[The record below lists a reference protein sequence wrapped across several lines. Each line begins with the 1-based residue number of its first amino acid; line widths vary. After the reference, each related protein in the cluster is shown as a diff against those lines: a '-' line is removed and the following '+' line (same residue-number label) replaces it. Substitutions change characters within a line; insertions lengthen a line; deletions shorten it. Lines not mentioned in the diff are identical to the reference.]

1 MKKFHREINKV
12 FLQFRKKQILTIAL
26 SVLMVLS
33 KFLLLMIMQK
43 AVDSITG
50 NKLEVTIGYLKESVL
65 LMLAFF
71 VINCIFQYFFRD
83 LEYTC
88 HYALVKSLFGK
99 ATDKEYIFHEKH
111 SSTLLLSMIKEDS
124 KFISDWKSIGLIAVI
139 SNAITLVIAFVIL
152 FYYNVLITVFI
163 LAIIITCF
171 ALTHYISK
179 KIGNRTYDLQ
189 ISNSEMN
196 QKIME
201 SFNGIKDIKQ
211 YGKEDFFKNQ
221 LDEFIDRDT
230 YRHSKSISRLSAVFT
245 SIYAVLTTALPILAL
260 IAGVLLILA
269 EQFTIG
275 QLITTYALIGNLQ
288 EPVLAIPEMLNQ
300 RRQAL
305 SIQEKIMPLLE
316 KEDAVYSKHVLDKLQ
331 EFSMDSKEYEFEDG
345 KKILKNL
352 KIVIKKGSHILL
364 KGESGKGK
372 TSVLN
377 LISRFY
383 STQGQAISMKYNGIS
398 IEDISTDSYYRHV
411 IQEQQIPYIFQA
423 SLFDNIAL
431 GESYRKEDVKEIL
444 QVVCLEELVQE
455 KGMDYR
461 IEEKGENLSGGQRQ
475 RIGIARALIRKPDI
489 LMLDEPTSALNE
501 ELSKTLVKRVVE
513 YCIENEIALITVSHS
528 EVFEEYYETRG
539 YEKVE
544 KIILQ

>member
-12 FLQFRKKQILTIAL
+12 FLQFRKKQILTIGL
-26 SVLMVLS
+26 SVFMVLS

-50 NKLEVTIGYLKESVL
+50 NEFEVTIDYLKKSVL
-65 LMLAFF
+65 LIFAFF

-88 HYALVKSLFGK
+88 HYAFVKSLFGK

-139 SNAITLVIAFVIL
+139 SNAITLVIAFATL

-163 LAIIITCF
+163 LAIIVTCF

-179 KIGNRTYDLQ
+179 KIGNKTYDLQ

-230 YRHSKSISRLSAVFT
+230 YQHSKIISRLSAVFT

-269 EQFTIG
+269 GQFTIG

-316 KEDAVYSKHVLDKLQ
+316 KEDMVYSKNVLGKLQ
-331 EFSMDSKEYEFEDG
+331 EFFMVSKEYEFEDG

-352 KIVIKKGSHILL
+352 KLVIKKGSHILL

-398 IEDISTDSYYRHV
+398 IEDIFPDSYYRHV
-411 IQEQQIPYIFQA
+411 IQAQQIPYIFKA
-423 SLFDNIAL
+423 SLFDNITL
-431 GESYRKEDVKEIL
+431 GESYTEEDVKEAL
-444 QVVCLEELVQE
+444 EAVCMEEFIQE
-455 KGMDYR
+455 KGMDYQ
-461 IEEKGENLSGGQRQ
+461 IDEKGENLSGGQRQ

-501 ELSKTLVKRVVE
+501 ELSKILVKRVVE
-513 YCIENEIALITVSHS
+513 YCIQNEIALITVSHS
-528 EVFEEYYETRG
+528 EIFEEYYETRG

>member
-33 KFLLLMIMQK
+33 NFLLLMIMQK

-352 KIVIKKGSHILL
+352 KIVIKKESHILL

>member
-26 SVLMVLS
+26 SVFMVLS

-65 LMLAFF
+65 LIFAFF
-71 VINCIFQYFFRD
+71 MINCIFQYFFRD

-99 ATDKEYIFHEKH
+99 ATDKEYTFHEKH

-179 KIGNRTYDLQ
+179 KIGNKTYDLQ

-221 LDEFIDRDT
+221 LEEFIDRDT

-269 EQFTIG
+269 GQFTIG

-316 KEDAVYSKHVLDKLQ
+316 KEEVVYSKNILDKLQ

-352 KIVIKKGSHILL
+352 KLVVKKGSHILL

-383 STQGQAISMKYNGIS
+383 STQGQAISMKYNGIC
-398 IEDISTDSYYRHV
+398 IEDIVPDSYYRHV
-411 IQEQQIPYIFQA
+411 IQAQQIPYIFKA
-423 SLFDNIAL
+423 SVFDNIAL
-431 GESYRKEDVKEIL
+431 GESYTEEDVKEAL
-444 QVVCLEELVQE
+444 KAVCMEEFIQE
-455 KGMDYR
+455 KGMDYQ

-513 YCIENEIALITVSHS
+513 YCIHNEIALITVSHS

-539 YEKVE
+539 YEKIE

>member
-1 MKKFHREINKV
+1 MSLCFCEKS
-12 FLQFRKKQILTIAL
+12 FLEKQQIR
-26 SVLMVLS
+26 
-33 KFLLLMIMQK
+33 
-43 AVDSITG
+43 
-50 NKLEVTIGYLKESVL
+50 N
-65 LMLAFF
+65 
-71 VINCIFQYFFRD
+71 
-83 LEYTC
+83 
-88 HYALVKSLFGK
+88 
-99 ATDKEYIFHEKH
+99 IFHEKH

-139 SNAITLVIAFVIL
+139 SNAITLVIAFAIL

-163 LAIIITCF
+163 LAIIVTCF

-179 KIGNRTYDLQ
+179 KIGNKTYDLQ

-230 YRHSKSISRLSAVFT
+230 YQHSKIISRLSAVFT

-269 EQFTIG
+269 GQFTIG

-316 KEDAVYSKHVLDKLQ
+316 KEDMVYSKNVLGKLQ
-331 EFSMDSKEYEFEDG
+331 EFFMVSKEYEFEDG

-352 KIVIKKGSHILL
+352 KLVIKKGSHILL

-372 TSVLN
+372 TSILN
-377 LISRFY
+377 LNFQILQY
-383 STQGQAISMKYNGIS
+383 TGQAISMKYNGIS
-398 IEDISTDSYYRHV
+398 IEDIFPDSYYRHV
-411 IQEQQIPYIFQA
+411 IQAQQIPYIF
-423 SLFDNIAL
+423 
-431 GESYRKEDVKEIL
+431 
-444 QVVCLEELVQE
+444 
-455 KGMDYR
+455 KGFF
-461 IEEKGENLSGGQRQ
+461 I
-475 RIGIARALIRKPDI
+475 
-489 LMLDEPTSALNE
+489 
-501 ELSKTLVKRVVE
+501 
-513 YCIENEIALITVSHS
+513 
-528 EVFEEYYETRG
+528 
-539 YEKVE
+539 
-544 KIILQ
+544 

>member
-12 FLQFRKKQILTIAL
+12 FLQFRKKQILTIGI
-26 SVLMVLS
+26 SVFMVLS

-50 NKLEVTIGYLKESVL
+50 NKFEVTIDYLKKSVL
-65 LMLAFF
+65 LIFAFF

-88 HYALVKSLFGK
+88 HYAFVKSLFGK

-139 SNAITLVIAFVIL
+139 SNAITLVIAFAIL

-163 LAIIITCF
+163 LAIIVTCF

-179 KIGNRTYDLQ
+179 KIGNKTYDLQ

-230 YRHSKSISRLSAVFT
+230 YQHSKIISRLSAVFT

-260 IAGVLLILA
+260 IAGMLLILA
-269 EQFTIG
+269 GQFTIG

-316 KEDAVYSKHVLDKLQ
+316 KEDMVYSKNVLGKLQ
-331 EFSMDSKEYEFEDG
+331 EFFMVSKEYEFEDG

-352 KIVIKKGSHILL
+352 KLVIKKGSHILL

-398 IEDISTDSYYRHV
+398 IEDIFPDSYYRHV
-411 IQEQQIPYIFQA
+411 IQAQQIPYIFKA
-423 SLFDNIAL
+423 SLFDNITL
-431 GESYRKEDVKEIL
+431 GESYTEEDVKEAL
-444 QVVCLEELVQE
+444 EAVCMEEFIQE
-455 KGMDYR
+455 KGMDYQ
-461 IEEKGENLSGGQRQ
+461 IDEKGENLSGGQRQ

-501 ELSKTLVKRVVE
+501 ELSKILVKRVVE
-513 YCIENEIALITVSHS
+513 YCIQNEIALITVSHS
-528 EVFEEYYETRG
+528 EIFEEYYETRG

>member
-12 FLQFRKKQILTIAL
+12 FLQFRKKQILTIGL
-26 SVLMVLS
+26 SVFMVLS

-50 NKLEVTIGYLKESVL
+50 NEFEVTIDYLKKSVL
-65 LMLAFF
+65 LIFAFF

-88 HYALVKSLFGK
+88 HYAFVKSLFGK

-139 SNAITLVIAFVIL
+139 SNAITLVIAFAIL

-163 LAIIITCF
+163 LAIIVTCF

-179 KIGNRTYDLQ
+179 KIGNKTYDLQ

-230 YRHSKSISRLSAVFT
+230 YQHSKIISRLSAVFT

-269 EQFTIG
+269 GQFTIG

-316 KEDAVYSKHVLDKLQ
+316 KEDMVYSKNVLGKLQ
-331 EFSMDSKEYEFEDG
+331 EFFMVSKEYEFEDG

-352 KIVIKKGSHILL
+352 KLVIKKGSHILL

-398 IEDISTDSYYRHV
+398 IEDIFPDSYYRHV
-411 IQEQQIPYIFQA
+411 IQAQQIPYIFKA
-423 SLFDNIAL
+423 SLFDNITL
-431 GESYRKEDVKEIL
+431 GESCTEEDVKEAL
-444 QVVCLEELVQE
+444 EAVCMEEFIQE
-455 KGMDYR
+455 KGMDYQ
-461 IEEKGENLSGGQRQ
+461 IDEKGENLSGGQRQ

-501 ELSKTLVKRVVE
+501 ELSKILVKRVVE
-513 YCIENEIALITVSHS
+513 YCIQNEIALITVSHS
-528 EVFEEYYETRG
+528 EIFEEYYETRG